1 MNKKLILCCCAGAAI
16 LTACTGKKQPA
27 SPATETDIL
36 YMLVGSYGPA
46 DQEGIK
52 VYKFNQ
58 ETGKGQYVSGLK
70 GISNPSYQTISK
82 DGKRV
87 YSVGE
92 DDGGTACA
100 NALTFDATTG
110 TLTLV
115 NSQPT
120 QGAAPCH
127 IALSP
132 EEDYIVTAN
141 YNGSNITLFP
151 LDAEGR
157 LKPGKN
163 IGFDGHGADKERQ
176 AQPHLHFVYFTPDNK
191 YLLANDLGTD
201 RIHRF
206 PLNDRQKG
214 SDTPLVDESRA
225 SNILLAPGSG
235 PRHTEFSADGR
246 FAYLITELSG
256 EVMAFTYNGDSLTLM
271 QTIQADTLDAR
282 GSADIHLSPDGRHLY
297 ASNRLKGDGLAIFQI
312 NGEDGTLTKVG
323 YQPTG
328 IHPRNFVLTPNG
340 KYVLVACRD
349 TNEIQVFARDA
360 STGLLIDTGQ
370 SIKTTKPV
378 CLKFIKM

>member
-1 MNKKLILCCCAGAAI
+1 MNKKLILCCAGIAI
-16 LTACTGKKQPA
+16 LTGCTGKKSQQA
-27 SPATETDIL
+27 ATTSVSDTL

-58 ETGKGQYVSGLK
+58 AIGEGQYVSGVK
-70 GISNPSYQTISK
+70 GISNPSYQTVSK

-92 DDGGTACA
+92 DDGGTASA
-100 NALTFDATTG
+100 HTLTFDAATG
-110 TLTLV
+110 TLTLI

-132 EEDYIVTAN
+132 EEDYVVTAN
-141 YNGSNITLFP
+141 YNGSNISLFP
-151 LDAEGR
+151 LDGKGR
-157 LKPGKN
+157 LKPGQT
-163 IGFDGHGADKERQ
+163 IGFEGSGPDKERQ
-176 AQPHLHFVYFTPDNK
+176 AIPHLHFVYFTPDNH

-206 PLNDRQKG
+206 PLNTRQKG
-214 SDTPLVDESRA
+214 SNTPLVDRQRA
-225 SNILLAPGSG
+225 SDIRLTPGSG
-235 PRHTEFSADGR
+235 PRHAVFSADGR

-256 EVMAFTYNGDSLTLM
+256 EVMAFTYDGDSLSLM

-282 GSADIHLSPDGRHLY
+282 GSADIHLSPDGRFLY
-297 ASNRLKGDGLAIFQI
+297 ASNRLKGDGLAIFRV
-312 NGEDGTLTKVG
+312 NPEDGTLSKAG

-340 KYVLVACRD
+340 QYLLVACRNTD
-349 TNEIQVFARDA
+349 EIQIFARDA
-360 STGLLIDTGQ
+360 STGLLTDTGRR
-370 SIKTTKPV
+370 IKTTKPV
-378 CLKFIKM
+378 CLKFID

>member
-1 MNKKLILCCCAGAAI
+1 MNKKLILCCAGIAI
-16 LTACTGKKQPA
+16 LTGCTGKKSQQAVTTSA
-27 SPATETDIL
+27 SDPL

-58 ETGKGQYVSGLK
+58 ATGEGQYVSGVK
-70 GISNPSYQTISK
+70 GISNPSYQTVSK

-100 NALTFDATTG
+100 NALTFDAATG
-110 TLTLV
+110 TLTLI

-132 EEDYIVTAN
+132 EEDYVVTAN
-141 YNGSNITLFP
+141 YNGSNISLFP
-151 LDAEGR
+151 LDEEGR
-157 LKPGKN
+157 LKPGQT
-163 IGFDGHGADKERQ
+163 IGFEGSGPDKERQ
-176 AQPHLHFVYFTPDNK
+176 AIPHLHFVYFTPDNH

-206 PLNDRQKG
+206 PLNTRQKG
-214 SDTPLVDESRA
+214 SNTPLVDRQRA
-225 SNILLAPGSG
+225 SDIRLTPGSG
-235 PRHTEFSADGR
+235 PRHAVFSADGR

-256 EVMAFTYNGDSLTLM
+256 EVMAFTYDGDSLSLM

-282 GSADIHLSPDGRHLY
+282 GSADIHLSPDGRFLY
-297 ASNRLKGDGLAIFQI
+297 ASNRLKGDGLAIFRV
-312 NGEDGTLTKVG
+312 NPEDGTLSKAD

-340 KYVLVACRD
+340 QYLLVACRD
-349 TNEIQVFARDA
+349 TDEIQIFARDA
-360 STGLLIDTGQ
+360 STGLLTDTGRH
-370 SIKTTKPV
+370 IKTTKPV
-378 CLKFIKM
+378 CLKFID

>member
-1 MNKKLILCCCAGAAI
+1 MNKKLILCCAGIAI
-16 LTACTGKKQPA
+16 LTGCTGKKSQQAVTTSA
-27 SPATETDIL
+27 SDPL

-58 ETGKGQYVSGLK
+58 ATGEGQYVSGVK
-70 GISNPSYQTISK
+70 GISNPSYQTVSK

-100 NALTFDATTG
+100 NALTFYAATG
-110 TLTLV
+110 TLTLI

-120 QGAAPCH
+120 QGATPCH

-132 EEDYIVTAN
+132 EEDYVVTAN
-141 YNGSNITLFP
+141 YNGSNISLFP
-151 LDAEGR
+151 LDEEGR
-157 LKPGKN
+157 LKPGQT
-163 IGFDGHGADKERQ
+163 IGFEGSGPDKERQ
-176 AQPHLHFVYFTPDNK
+176 AIPHLHFVYFTPDNH

-206 PLNDRQKG
+206 PLNTRQKG
-214 SDTPLVDESRA
+214 GNTPLVDRQRA
-225 SNILLAPGSG
+225 SDIRLTPGSG
-235 PRHTEFSADGR
+235 PRHAVFSADGR

-256 EVMAFTYNGDSLTLM
+256 EVMAFTYDGDSLSLM

-282 GSADIHLSPDGRHLY
+282 GSADIHLSPDGRFLY
-297 ASNRLKGDGLAIFQI
+297 ASNRLKGDGLAIFRV
-312 NGEDGTLTKVG
+312 NPEDGTLSKAG

-340 KYVLVACRD
+340 QYLLVACRD
-349 TNEIQVFARDA
+349 IDEIQIFARDA
-360 STGLLIDTGQ
+360 STGLLTDTGRR
-370 SIKTTKPV
+370 IKTTKPV
-378 CLKFIKM
+378 CLKFID

>member
-1 MNKKLILCCCAGAAI
+1 MNKKLILCCAGIAI
-16 LTACTGKKQPA
+16 LTGCTGKKSQQA
-27 SPATETDIL
+27 ATTSVSDTL

-58 ETGKGQYVSGLK
+58 AIGEGQYVSGVK
-70 GISNPSYQTISK
+70 GISNPSYQTVSK

-92 DDGGTACA
+92 DDGGTASA
-100 NALTFDATTG
+100 HTLTFDAATG
-110 TLTLV
+110 TLTLI

-132 EEDYIVTAN
+132 EEDYVVTAN
-141 YNGSNITLFP
+141 YNGSNISLFP
-151 LDAEGR
+151 LDGKGR
-157 LKPGKN
+157 LKPGQT
-163 IGFDGHGADKERQ
+163 IGFEGSGPDKERQ
-176 AQPHLHFVYFTPDNK
+176 AIPHLHFVYFTPDNH

-206 PLNDRQKG
+206 PLNTRQKG
-214 SDTPLVDESRA
+214 SNTPLVDRQRA
-225 SNILLAPGSG
+225 SDIRLTPGSG
-235 PRHTEFSADGR
+235 PRHAVFSADGR

-256 EVMAFTYNGDSLTLM
+256 EVMAFTYDGDSLSLM

-282 GSADIHLSPDGRHLY
+282 GSADIHLSPDGRFLY
-297 ASNRLKGDGLAIFQI
+297 ASNRLKGDGLAIFRI
-312 NGEDGTLTKVG
+312 NTKDGTLSKAG

-340 KYVLVACRD
+340 QYLLVACRD
-349 TNEIQVFARDA
+349 TDEIQIFARDA
-360 STGLLIDTGQ
+360 STGLLTDTGRR
-370 SIKTTKPV
+370 IKTTKPV
-378 CLKFIKM
+378 CLKFID

>member
-1 MNKKLILCCCAGAAI
+1 MNKKLILCCAGIAI
-16 LTACTGKKQPA
+16 LTGCTGKKSQQAVTTSA
-27 SPATETDIL
+27 SDTL

-46 DQEGIK
+46 NQEGIK

-58 ETGKGQYVSGLK
+58 AIGEGQYVSGVK
-70 GISNPSYQTISK
+70 GISNPSYQTVSK

-92 DDGGTACA
+92 DNGGTACA
-100 NALTFDATTG
+100 NALTFDSATG
-110 TLTLV
+110 TLTLI

-132 EEDYIVTAN
+132 EEDYVVTAN
-141 YNGSNITLFP
+141 YNGSNISLFP
-151 LDAEGR
+151 LDGEDR
-157 LKPGKN
+157 LKPGQT
-163 IGFDGHGADKERQ
+163 IGFEGSGPDKERQ
-176 AQPHLHFVYFTPDNK
+176 AIPHLHFVYFTPDNR

-206 PLNDRQKG
+206 PLNTRQKG
-214 SDTPLVDESRA
+214 SDTPLVDGQHA
-225 SNILLAPGSG
+225 SDIRLTPGSG
-235 PRHTEFSADGR
+235 PRHAVFSADGR

-256 EVMAFTYNGDSLTLM
+256 EVMAFTYDGDSLSLM

-282 GSADIHLSPDGRHLY
+282 GSADIHLSPDGRFLY
-297 ASNRLKGDGLAIFQI
+297 ASNRLKGDGLAIFRV
-312 NGEDGTLTKVG
+312 NPEDGTLSKAG

-340 KYVLVACRD
+340 QYLLVACRD
-349 TNEIQVFARDA
+349 TDEIQIFARDA
-360 STGLLIDTGQ
+360 STGLLTDTGRR
-370 SIKTTKPV
+370 IKTTKPV
-378 CLKFIKM
+378 CLKFID

>member
-1 MNKKLILCCCAGAAI
+1 MNKKLILCCAGIAI
-16 LTACTGKKQPA
+16 LTGCTGKKSQQA
-27 SPATETDIL
+27 ATTSVSDTL

-58 ETGKGQYVSGLK
+58 AIGEGQYVSGVK
-70 GISNPSYQTISK
+70 GISNPSYQTVSK

-92 DDGGTACA
+92 DDGGTASA
-100 NALTFDATTG
+100 HTLTFDAATG
-110 TLTLV
+110 TLTLI

-132 EEDYIVTAN
+132 EEDYVVTAN
-141 YNGSNITLFP
+141 YNGSNISLFP
-151 LDAEGR
+151 LDGKGR
-157 LKPGKN
+157 LKPGQT
-163 IGFDGHGADKERQ
+163 IGFEGSGPDKERQ
-176 AQPHLHFVYFTPDNK
+176 AIPHLHFVYFTPDNH

-206 PLNDRQKG
+206 PLNTRQKG
-214 SDTPLVDESRA
+214 SNTPLVDRQRA
-225 SNILLAPGSG
+225 SDIRLTPGSG
-235 PRHTEFSADGR
+235 PRHAVFSADGR

-256 EVMAFTYNGDSLTLM
+256 EVMAFTYDGDSLSLM

-282 GSADIHLSPDGRHLY
+282 GSADIHLSPDGRFLY
-297 ASNRLKGDGLAIFQI
+297 ASNRLKGDGLAIFRV
-312 NGEDGTLTKVG
+312 NPEDGTLSKAG

-340 KYVLVACRD
+340 QYLLVACRD
-349 TNEIQVFARDA
+349 TDEIQIFARNA
-360 STGLLIDTGQ
+360 STGLLTDTGRR
-370 SIKTTKPV
+370 IKTTKPV
-378 CLKFIKM
+378 CLKFID

>member
-1 MNKKLILCCCAGAAI
+1 MNKKLILCCAGIAI
-16 LTACTGKKQPA
+16 LTGCTGKKSQQAVTTSA
-27 SPATETDIL
+27 SDPL

-58 ETGKGQYVSGLK
+58 ATGEGQYVSGVK
-70 GISNPSYQTISK
+70 GISNPSYQTVSK

-100 NALTFDATTG
+100 NALTFDAATG
-110 TLTLV
+110 TLTLI

-132 EEDYIVTAN
+132 EEDYVVTAN
-141 YNGSNITLFP
+141 YNGSNISLFP
-151 LDAEGR
+151 LDGKGR
-157 LKPGKN
+157 LKPGQT
-163 IGFDGHGADKERQ
+163 IGFEGSGPDKERQ
-176 AQPHLHFVYFTPDNK
+176 AIPHLHFVYFTPDNH

-206 PLNDRQKG
+206 PLNTRQKG
-214 SDTPLVDESRA
+214 SNTPLVDRQRA
-225 SNILLAPGSG
+225 SDIRLTPGSG
-235 PRHTEFSADGR
+235 PRHAVFSADGR

-256 EVMAFTYNGDSLTLM
+256 EVMAFTYDGDSLRLM
-271 QTIQADTLDAR
+271 QTVQADTLDAR
-282 GSADIHLSPDGRHLY
+282 GSADIHLSPDGRFLY
-297 ASNRLKGDGLAIFQI
+297 ASNRLKGDGLAIFRV
-312 NGEDGTLTKVG
+312 NTEDGTLSKAG

-340 KYVLVACRD
+340 QYLLVACRD
-349 TNEIQVFARDA
+349 TDEIQIFARDA
-360 STGLLIDTGQ
+360 STGLLTDTGRR
-370 SIKTTKPV
+370 IKTTKPV
-378 CLKFIKM
+378 CLKFID

>member
-1 MNKKLILCCCAGAAI
+1 MNKKLILCCAGAAI

-27 SPATETDIL
+27 SPATETDTL

-58 ETGKGQYVSGLK
+58 ETGQGQYVSGVK

-87 YSVGE
+87 YGVGE

-110 TLTLV
+110 ILTLV

-132 EEDYIVTAN
+132 EEDYVVTAN

-201 RIHRF
+201 RIHCF
-206 PLNDRQKG
+206 PLNNRQKG
-214 SDTPLVDESRA
+214 SDTPLVDESSA
-225 SNILLAPGSG
+225 SDILLAPGSG

-256 EVMAFTYNGDSLTLM
+256 EVMAFTYNGDSLTWM

-312 NGEDGTLTKVG
+312 NGEGGTLTKIG

-328 IHPRNFVLTPNG
+328 IHPRNFIITPNG

-360 STGLLIDTGQ
+360 STGLLTDTGQ

>member
-1 MNKKLILCCCAGAAI
+1 MNKKLILCCAGIAI
-16 LTACTGKKQPA
+16 LTGCTGKKSQQAVTTSA
-27 SPATETDIL
+27 SDTL

-58 ETGKGQYVSGLK
+58 ATGEGQYVSGVK
-70 GISNPSYQTISK
+70 GISNPSYQTVSK

-100 NALTFDATTG
+100 NALTFDAATG
-110 TLTLV
+110 TLTLI

-132 EEDYIVTAN
+132 EEDYVVTAN
-141 YNGSNITLFP
+141 YNGSNISLFP
-151 LDAEGR
+151 LDEEGR
-157 LKPGKN
+157 LKPGQT
-163 IGFDGHGADKERQ
+163 IGFEGSGPDKERQ
-176 AQPHLHFVYFTPDNK
+176 AIPHLHFVYFTPDNH

-206 PLNDRQKG
+206 PLNTRQKG
-214 SDTPLVDESRA
+214 SNTPLVDRQRA
-225 SNILLAPGSG
+225 SDIRLTPGSG
-235 PRHTEFSADGR
+235 PRHAVFSADGR

-256 EVMAFTYNGDSLTLM
+256 EVMAFTYDGDSLSLM

-282 GSADIHLSPDGRHLY
+282 GSADIHLSPDGRFLY
-297 ASNRLKGDGLAIFQI
+297 ASNRLKGDGLAIFRV
-312 NGEDGTLTKVG
+312 NPEDGTLSKAG

-340 KYVLVACRD
+340 QYLLVACRD
-349 TNEIQVFARDA
+349 TDEIQIFARDA
-360 STGLLIDTGQ
+360 STGLLTDTGRR
-370 SIKTTKPV
+370 IKTTKPV
-378 CLKFIKM
+378 CLKFID

>member
-1 MNKKLILCCCAGAAI
+1 MNKKLILCCAGIAI
-16 LTACTGKKQPA
+16 LTGCTGKKSQQA
-27 SPATETDIL
+27 ATTSVSDTL

-58 ETGKGQYVSGLK
+58 AIGEGQYVSGVK
-70 GISNPSYQTISK
+70 GISNPSYQTVSK

-92 DDGGTACA
+92 DDGGTASA
-100 NALTFDATTG
+100 HTLTFDAATG
-110 TLTLV
+110 TLTLI

-132 EEDYIVTAN
+132 EEDYVVTAN
-141 YNGSNITLFP
+141 YNGSNISLFP
-151 LDAEGR
+151 LDEEGR
-157 LKPGKN
+157 LKPGQT
-163 IGFDGHGADKERQ
+163 IGFEGSGPDKERQ
-176 AQPHLHFVYFTPDNK
+176 AIPHLHFVYFTPDNH

-206 PLNDRQKG
+206 PLNTRQKG
-214 SDTPLVDESRA
+214 SNTPLVDRQRA
-225 SNILLAPGSG
+225 SDIRLTPGSG
-235 PRHTEFSADGR
+235 PRHAVFSADGR

-256 EVMAFTYNGDSLTLM
+256 EVMAFTYDGDSLSLM
-271 QTIQADTLDAR
+271 QTVQADTLDAR
-282 GSADIHLSPDGRHLY
+282 GSADIHLSPDGRFLY
-297 ASNRLKGDGLAIFQI
+297 ASNRLKGDGLAIFRV
-312 NGEDGTLTKVG
+312 NPEDGTLSKAG

-340 KYVLVACRD
+340 QYLLVACRD
-349 TNEIQVFARDA
+349 TDEIQIFARDA
-360 STGLLIDTGQ
+360 STGLLTDTGRR
-370 SIKTTKPV
+370 IKTTKPV
-378 CLKFIKM
+378 CLKFID

>member
-1 MNKKLILCCCAGAAI
+1 MNKKLILCCAGIAI
-16 LTACTGKKQPA
+16 LTGCTGKKSQQAVTTSA
-27 SPATETDIL
+27 SDPL

-58 ETGKGQYVSGLK
+58 ATGEGQYVSGVK
-70 GISNPSYQTISK
+70 GISNPSYQTVSK

-100 NALTFDATTG
+100 NALTFDAATG
-110 TLTLV
+110 TLTLI

-120 QGAAPCH
+120 QGATPCH

-132 EEDYIVTAN
+132 EEDYVVMAN
-141 YNGSNITLFP
+141 YNGSNISLFP
-151 LDAEGR
+151 LDEEGR
-157 LKPGKN
+157 LKPGQT
-163 IGFDGHGADKERQ
+163 IGFEGSGPDKERQ
-176 AQPHLHFVYFTPDNK
+176 AIPHLHFVYFTPDNH

-206 PLNDRQKG
+206 PLNTRQKG
-214 SDTPLVDESRA
+214 SNTPLVDRQRA
-225 SNILLAPGSG
+225 SDIRLTPGSG
-235 PRHTEFSADGR
+235 PRHAVFSADGR

-256 EVMAFTYNGDSLTLM
+256 EVMAFTYDGDSLSLM

-282 GSADIHLSPDGRHLY
+282 GSADIHLSPDGRFLY
-297 ASNRLKGDGLAIFQI
+297 ASNRLKGDGLAIFRV
-312 NGEDGTLTKVG
+312 NPEDGTLSKAG

-340 KYVLVACRD
+340 QYLLVACRD
-349 TNEIQVFARDA
+349 TDEIQIFARDA
-360 STGLLIDTGQ
+360 STGLLTDTGRR
-370 SIKTTKPV
+370 IKTTKPV
-378 CLKFIKM
+378 CLKFID

>member
-1 MNKKLILCCCAGAAI
+1 MNKKLILCCAGIAI
-16 LTACTGKKQPA
+16 LTGCTGKKSQQA
-27 SPATETDIL
+27 ATTSVSDTL

-58 ETGKGQYVSGLK
+58 ATGEGEYVSGVK
-70 GISNPSYQTISK
+70 GISNPSYQTVSK

-110 TLTLV
+110 TLTLI

-132 EEDYIVTAN
+132 EEDYVVTAN
-141 YNGSNITLFP
+141 YNGSNISLFP
-151 LDAEGR
+151 LDGKGR
-157 LKPGKN
+157 LKPGQT
-163 IGFDGHGADKERQ
+163 IGFEGSGPDKERQ
-176 AQPHLHFVYFTPDNK
+176 AIPHLHFVYFTPDNH

-206 PLNDRQKG
+206 PLNTRQKG
-214 SDTPLVDESRA
+214 SNTPLVDRQRA
-225 SNILLAPGSG
+225 SDIRLTPGSG
-235 PRHTEFSADGR
+235 PRHAVFSADGR

-256 EVMAFTYNGDSLTLM
+256 EVMAFTYDGDSLRLM

-282 GSADIHLSPDGRHLY
+282 GSADIHLSQDGRFLY
-297 ASNRLKGDGLAIFQI
+297 ASNRLKGDGLAIFRI
-312 NGEDGTLTKVG
+312 NTKDGTLSKAG

-340 KYVLVACRD
+340 QYLLVACRD
-349 TNEIQVFARDA
+349 TDEIQIFARDA
-360 STGLLIDTGQ
+360 STGLLTDTGRR
-370 SIKTTKPV
+370 IKTTKPV
-378 CLKFIKM
+378 CLKFID

>member
-1 MNKKLILCCCAGAAI
+1 MNKKLILCCAGIAI
-16 LTACTGKKQPA
+16 LTGCTGKKSQQAVTTSA
-27 SPATETDIL
+27 SDPL

-58 ETGKGQYVSGLK
+58 ATGEGQYVSGVK
-70 GISNPSYQTISK
+70 GISNPSYQTVSK

-100 NALTFDATTG
+100 NALTFYAATG
-110 TLTLV
+110 TLTLI

-120 QGAAPCH
+120 QGATPCH

-132 EEDYIVTAN
+132 EEDYVVTAN
-141 YNGSNITLFP
+141 YNGSNISLFP
-151 LDAEGR
+151 LDEEGR
-157 LKPGKN
+157 LKPGQT
-163 IGFDGHGADKERQ
+163 IGFEGSGPDKERQ
-176 AQPHLHFVYFTPDNK
+176 AIPHLHFVYFTPDNH

-206 PLNDRQKG
+206 PLNTRQKG
-214 SDTPLVDESRA
+214 SNTPLVDRQRA
-225 SNILLAPGSG
+225 SDIRLTPGSG
-235 PRHTEFSADGR
+235 PRHAVFSADGR

-256 EVMAFTYNGDSLTLM
+256 EVMAFTYDGDSLSLM

-282 GSADIHLSPDGRHLY
+282 GSADIHLSPDGRFLY
-297 ASNRLKGDGLAIFQI
+297 ASNRLKGDGLAIFRV
-312 NGEDGTLTKVG
+312 NPEDGTLSKAG

-340 KYVLVACRD
+340 QYLLVACRD
-349 TNEIQVFARDA
+349 TDEIQIFARDA
-360 STGLLIDTGQ
+360 STGLLTDTGRR
-370 SIKTTKPV
+370 IKTTKPV
-378 CLKFIKM
+378 CLKFID

>member
-1 MNKKLILCCCAGAAI
+1 MNKKLILCCAGIAI
-16 LTACTGKKQPA
+16 LTGCTGKKSQQA
-27 SPATETDIL
+27 ATTSVSDTL

-58 ETGKGQYVSGLK
+58 AIGEGQYVSGVK
-70 GISNPSYQTISK
+70 GISNPSYQTVSK

-92 DDGGTACA
+92 DDGGTASA
-100 NALTFDATTG
+100 HTLTFDAATG
-110 TLTLV
+110 TLTLI

-132 EEDYIVTAN
+132 EEDYVVTAN
-141 YNGSNITLFP
+141 YNGSNISLFP
-151 LDAEGR
+151 LDGKGR
-157 LKPGKN
+157 LKPGQT
-163 IGFDGHGADKERQ
+163 IGFEGSGPDKERQ
-176 AQPHLHFVYFTPDNK
+176 AIPHLHFVYFTPDNH

-206 PLNDRQKG
+206 PLNTRQKG
-214 SDTPLVDESRA
+214 SNTPLVDRQRA
-225 SNILLAPGSG
+225 SDIRLTPGSG
-235 PRHTEFSADGR
+235 PRHTVFSADGR

-256 EVMAFTYNGDSLTLM
+256 EVMAFTYDGDSLSLM

-282 GSADIHLSPDGRHLY
+282 GSADIHLSPDGRFLY
-297 ASNRLKGDGLAIFQI
+297 ASNRLKGDGLAIFRV
-312 NGEDGTLTKVG
+312 NPEDGTLSKAG

-340 KYVLVACRD
+340 QYLLVACRD
-349 TNEIQVFARDA
+349 TDEIQIFARDA
-360 STGLLIDTGQ
+360 STGLLTDTGRR
-370 SIKTTKPV
+370 IKTTKPV
-378 CLKFIKM
+378 CLKFID

>member
-1 MNKKLILCCCAGAAI
+1 MNKKLILCCAGIAI
-16 LTACTGKKQPA
+16 LTGCTGKKSQQAVTTSA
-27 SPATETDIL
+27 SDPL

-58 ETGKGQYVSGLK
+58 ATGEGQYVSGVK
-70 GISNPSYQTISK
+70 GISNPSYQTVSK

-100 NALTFDATTG
+100 NALTFDAATG
-110 TLTLV
+110 TLTLI

-120 QGAAPCH
+120 QGATPCH

-132 EEDYIVTAN
+132 EEDYVVTAN
-141 YNGSNITLFP
+141 YNGSNISLFP
-151 LDAEGR
+151 LDEEGR
-157 LKPGKN
+157 LKPGQT
-163 IGFDGHGADKERQ
+163 IGFEGSGPDKERQ
-176 AQPHLHFVYFTPDNK
+176 AIPHLHFVYFTPDNH

-206 PLNDRQKG
+206 PLNTRQKG
-214 SDTPLVDESRA
+214 SNTPLVDRQRA
-225 SNILLAPGSG
+225 SDIRLTPGSG
-235 PRHTEFSADGR
+235 PRHAVFSADGR

-256 EVMAFTYNGDSLTLM
+256 EVMAFTYDGDSLRLM

-282 GSADIHLSPDGRHLY
+282 GSADIHLSQDGRFLY
-297 ASNRLKGDGLAIFQI
+297 ASNRLKGDGLAIFRI
-312 NGEDGTLTKVG
+312 NTKDGTLSKAG

-328 IHPRNFVLTPNG
+328 IHPRNSVLTPNG
-340 KYVLVACRD
+340 QYLLVACRD
-349 TNEIQVFARDA
+349 TDEIQIFARDA
-360 STGLLIDTGQ
+360 STGLLTDTGRR
-370 SIKTTKPV
+370 IKTTKPV
-378 CLKFIKM
+378 CLKFID

>member
-1 MNKKLILCCCAGAAI
+1 MNKKLILCCAGIAI
-16 LTACTGKKQPA
+16 LTGCTGKKSQQAVTTSA
-27 SPATETDIL
+27 SDPL

-58 ETGKGQYVSGLK
+58 ATGEGQYVSGVK
-70 GISNPSYQTISK
+70 GISNPSYQTVSK

-92 DDGGTACA
+92 DNGGTACA
-100 NALTFDATTG
+100 NALTFDAATG
-110 TLTLV
+110 TLTLI

-120 QGAAPCH
+120 QGATPCH

-132 EEDYIVTAN
+132 EEDYVVTAN
-141 YNGSNITLFP
+141 YNGSNISLFP
-151 LDAEGR
+151 LDEEGR
-157 LKPGKN
+157 LKPGQT
-163 IGFDGHGADKERQ
+163 IGFEGSGPDKERQ
-176 AQPHLHFVYFTPDNK
+176 AIPHLHFVYFTPDNH

-206 PLNDRQKG
+206 PLNTRQKG
-214 SDTPLVDESRA
+214 SNTPLVDRQRA
-225 SNILLAPGSG
+225 SDIRLTPGSG
-235 PRHTEFSADGR
+235 PRHAVFSADGR

-256 EVMAFTYNGDSLTLM
+256 EVMAFTYDGDSLSLM

-282 GSADIHLSPDGRHLY
+282 GSADIHLSPDGRFLY
-297 ASNRLKGDGLAIFQI
+297 ASNRLKGDGLAIFLV
-312 NGEDGTLTKVG
+312 NPEDGTLSKAG

-340 KYVLVACRD
+340 QYLLVACRD
-349 TNEIQVFARDA
+349 IDEIQIFARDA
-360 STGLLIDTGQ
+360 STGLLTDTGRR
-370 SIKTTKPV
+370 IKTTKPV
-378 CLKFIKM
+378 CLKFID

>member
-1 MNKKLILCCCAGAAI
+1 MNKKLILCCAGIAI
-16 LTACTGKKQPA
+16 LTGCTGKKSQQA
-27 SPATETDIL
+27 ATTSVSDTL

-58 ETGKGQYVSGLK
+58 AIGEGQYVSGVK
-70 GISNPSYQTISK
+70 GISNPSYQTVSK

-92 DDGGTACA
+92 DDGGTASA
-100 NALTFDATTG
+100 HTLTFDAATG
-110 TLTLV
+110 TLTLI

-132 EEDYIVTAN
+132 EEDYVVTAN
-141 YNGSNITLFP
+141 YNGSNISLFP
-151 LDAEGR
+151 LDGKGR
-157 LKPGKN
+157 LKPGQT
-163 IGFDGHGADKERQ
+163 IGFEGSGPDKERQ
-176 AQPHLHFVYFTPDNK
+176 AIPHLHFVYFTPDNH

-206 PLNDRQKG
+206 PLNTRQKG
-214 SDTPLVDESRA
+214 SNTPLVDRQRA
-225 SNILLAPGSG
+225 SDIRLTPGSG
-235 PRHTEFSADGR
+235 PRHAVFSADGR

-256 EVMAFTYNGDSLTLM
+256 EVMAFTYDGDSLSLM

-282 GSADIHLSPDGRHLY
+282 GSADIHLSPDGRFLY
-297 ASNRLKGDGLAIFQI
+297 ASNRLKGDGLAIFRV
-312 NGEDGTLTKVG
+312 NPEDGTLSKAG

-340 KYVLVACRD
+340 QYLLVTCRD
-349 TNEIQVFARDA
+349 TDEIQIFARDA
-360 STGLLIDTGQ
+360 STGLLTDTGRR
-370 SIKTTKPV
+370 IKTTKPV
-378 CLKFIKM
+378 CLKFID

>member
-1 MNKKLILCCCAGAAI
+1 MNKKLILCCAGIAI
-16 LTACTGKKQPA
+16 LTGCTGKKSQQAVTTSTSDP
-27 SPATETDIL
+27 L

-58 ETGKGQYVSGLK
+58 ATGEGQYVSGVK
-70 GISNPSYQTISK
+70 GISNPSYQTVSK

-100 NALTFDATTG
+100 NALTFDAATG
-110 TLTLV
+110 TLTLI

-132 EEDYIVTAN
+132 EEDYVVTAN
-141 YNGSNITLFP
+141 YNGSNISLFP
-151 LDAEGR
+151 LDGKGR
-157 LKPGKN
+157 LKPGQT
-163 IGFDGHGADKERQ
+163 IGFEGSGPDKERQ
-176 AQPHLHFVYFTPDNK
+176 AIPHLHFVYFTPDNH

-206 PLNDRQKG
+206 PLNTRQKG
-214 SDTPLVDESRA
+214 SNTPLVDRQRA
-225 SNILLAPGSG
+225 SDIRLTPGSG
-235 PRHTEFSADGR
+235 PRHAVFSADGR

-256 EVMAFTYNGDSLTLM
+256 EVMAFTYDGDSLRLM
-271 QTIQADTLDAR
+271 QTVQADTLDAR
-282 GSADIHLSPDGRHLY
+282 GSADIHLSPDGRFLY
-297 ASNRLKGDGLAIFQI
+297 ASNRLKGDGLAIFRV
-312 NGEDGTLTKVG
+312 NTEDGTLSKAG

-340 KYVLVACRD
+340 QYLLVACRD
-349 TNEIQVFARDA
+349 TDEIQIFARDA
-360 STGLLIDTGQ
+360 STGLLTDTGRR
-370 SIKTTKPV
+370 IKTTKPV
-378 CLKFIKM
+378 CLKFID

>member
-1 MNKKLILCCCAGAAI
+1 MNKKLILCCAGIAI
-16 LTACTGKKQPA
+16 LTGCTGKKSQQAVTTSA
-27 SPATETDIL
+27 SDPL

-58 ETGKGQYVSGLK
+58 ATGEGQYVSGVK
-70 GISNPSYQTISK
+70 GISNPSYQTVSK

-92 DDGGTACA
+92 DDGGTASA
-100 NALTFDATTG
+100 HTLTFDAATG
-110 TLTLV
+110 TLTLI

-132 EEDYIVTAN
+132 EEDYVVTAN
-141 YNGSNITLFP
+141 YNGSNISLFP
-151 LDAEGR
+151 LDGKGR
-157 LKPGKN
+157 LKPGQT
-163 IGFDGHGADKERQ
+163 IGFEGSGPDKERQ
-176 AQPHLHFVYFTPDNK
+176 AIPHLHFVYFTPDNH

-206 PLNDRQKG
+206 PLNTRQKG
-214 SDTPLVDESRA
+214 SNTPLVDRQRA
-225 SNILLAPGSG
+225 SDIRLTPGSG
-235 PRHTEFSADGR
+235 PRHAVFSADGR

-256 EVMAFTYNGDSLTLM
+256 EVMAFTYDGDSLRLM

-282 GSADIHLSPDGRHLY
+282 GSADIHLSQDGRFLY
-297 ASNRLKGDGLAIFQI
+297 ASNRLKGDGLAIFRV
-312 NGEDGTLTKVG
+312 NPEDGTLSKAG

-340 KYVLVACRD
+340 QYLLVACRD
-349 TNEIQVFARDA
+349 TDEIQIFARDA
-360 STGLLIDTGQ
+360 STGLLTDTGRR
-370 SIKTTKPV
+370 IKTTKPV
-378 CLKFIKM
+378 CLKFID

>member
-1 MNKKLILCCCAGAAI
+1 MNKKLILCCAGIAI
-16 LTACTGKKQPA
+16 LTGCTGKKSQQAVTTSA
-27 SPATETDIL
+27 SDPL

-58 ETGKGQYVSGLK
+58 ATGEGQYVSGVK
-70 GISNPSYQTISK
+70 GISNPSYQTVSK

-100 NALTFDATTG
+100 NALTFDAATG
-110 TLTLV
+110 TLTLI

-120 QGAAPCH
+120 QGATPCH

-132 EEDYIVTAN
+132 EEDYVVTAN
-141 YNGSNITLFP
+141 YNGSNISLFP
-151 LDAEGR
+151 LDEEGR
-157 LKPGKN
+157 LKPGQT
-163 IGFDGHGADKERQ
+163 IGFEGSGPDKERQ
-176 AQPHLHFVYFTPDNK
+176 AIPHLHFVYFTPDNH

-206 PLNDRQKG
+206 PLNTRQKG
-214 SDTPLVDESRA
+214 SNTPLVDRQRA
-225 SNILLAPGSG
+225 SDIRLTPGSG
-235 PRHTEFSADGR
+235 PRHAVFSADGR

-256 EVMAFTYNGDSLTLM
+256 EVMAFTYDGDSLSLM

-282 GSADIHLSPDGRHLY
+282 GSADIHLSPDGRFLY
-297 ASNRLKGDGLAIFQI
+297 ASNRLKGDGLAIFRV
-312 NGEDGTLTKVG
+312 NPEDGTLSKAG

-340 KYVLVACRD
+340 QYLLVACRD
-349 TNEIQVFARDA
+349 IDEIQIFARDA
-360 STGLLIDTGQ
+360 STGLLTDTGRR
-370 SIKTTKPV
+370 IKTTKPV
-378 CLKFIKM
+378 CLKFID

>member
-1 MNKKLILCCCAGAAI
+1 MNKKLILCCAGIAI
-16 LTACTGKKQPA
+16 LTGCTGKKSQQA
-27 SPATETDIL
+27 ATTSVSDTL

-58 ETGKGQYVSGLK
+58 ATGEGQYVSGVK
-70 GISNPSYQTISK
+70 GISNPSYQTVSK

-92 DDGGTACA
+92 DDGGTASA
-100 NALTFDATTG
+100 HTLTFDAATG
-110 TLTLV
+110 TLTLI

-132 EEDYIVTAN
+132 EEDYVVTAN
-141 YNGSNITLFP
+141 YNGSNISLFP
-151 LDAEGR
+151 LDGKGR
-157 LKPGKN
+157 LKPGQT
-163 IGFDGHGADKERQ
+163 IGFEGSGPDKERQ
-176 AQPHLHFVYFTPDNK
+176 AIPHLHFVYFTPDNH

-206 PLNDRQKG
+206 PLNTRQKG
-214 SDTPLVDESRA
+214 SNTPLVDRQRA
-225 SNILLAPGSG
+225 SDIRLTPGSG
-235 PRHTEFSADGR
+235 PRHAVFSADGR

-256 EVMAFTYNGDSLTLM
+256 EVMAFTYDGDSLSLM

-282 GSADIHLSPDGRHLY
+282 GSADIHLSPDGRFLY
-297 ASNRLKGDGLAIFQI
+297 ASNRLKGDGLAIFRV
-312 NGEDGTLTKVG
+312 NPEDGTLSKAG

-340 KYVLVACRD
+340 QYLLVACRD
-349 TNEIQVFARDA
+349 TDEIQIFARDA
-360 STGLLIDTGQ
+360 STGLLTDTGRR
-370 SIKTTKPV
+370 IKTTKPV
-378 CLKFIKM
+378 CLKFID

>member
-1 MNKKLILCCCAGAAI
+1 MNKKLILCCAGIAI
-16 LTACTGKKQPA
+16 LTGCTGKKSQQA
-27 SPATETDIL
+27 ATTSVSDTL

-58 ETGKGQYVSGLK
+58 ATGEGEYVSGVK
-70 GISNPSYQTISK
+70 GISNPSYQTVSK

-110 TLTLV
+110 TLTLI

-132 EEDYIVTAN
+132 EEDYVVTAN
-141 YNGSNITLFP
+141 YNGSNISLFP
-151 LDAEGR
+151 LDGEGR
-157 LKPGKN
+157 LKPGQI
-163 IGFDGHGADKERQ
+163 IGFEGSGPDKERQ
-176 AQPHLHFVYFTPDNK
+176 AIPHLHFVYFTPDNR

-201 RIHRF
+201 RIHSF
-206 PLNDRQKG
+206 PLNTRQKG
-214 SDTPLVDESRA
+214 SNTPLVDRQRA
-225 SNILLAPGSG
+225 SDILLAPGSG
-235 PRHTEFSADGR
+235 PRHAVFSADGR

-256 EVMAFTYNGDSLTLM
+256 EVMAFTYDGDSLSLM

-282 GSADIHLSPDGRHLY
+282 GSADIHLSPDGRFLY
-297 ASNRLKGDGLAIFQI
+297 ASNRLKGDGLAIFRV
-312 NGEDGTLTKVG
+312 NPEDGTLSKAG

-340 KYVLVACRD
+340 QYLLVACRD
-349 TNEIQVFARDA
+349 TDEIQIFARDA
-360 STGLLIDTGQ
+360 STGLLTDTGRR
-370 SIKTTKPV
+370 IKTTKPV
-378 CLKFIKM
+378 CLKFID

>member
-1 MNKKLILCCCAGAAI
+1 MNKKLILCCAGIAI
-16 LTACTGKKQPA
+16 LTGCTGKKSQQA
-27 SPATETDIL
+27 ATTSVSDTL

-58 ETGKGQYVSGLK
+58 ATGEGEYVSGVK
-70 GISNPSYQTISK
+70 GISNPSYQTVSK

-100 NALTFDATTG
+100 NALTFDAATG
-110 TLTLV
+110 TLTLI

-120 QGAAPCH
+120 QGATPCH

-132 EEDYIVTAN
+132 EEDYVVTAN
-141 YNGSNITLFP
+141 YNGSNISLFP
-151 LDAEGR
+151 LDGKGR
-157 LKPGKN
+157 LKPGQT
-163 IGFDGHGADKERQ
+163 IGFEGSGPDKERQ
-176 AQPHLHFVYFTPDNK
+176 AIPHLHFVYFTPDNH

-206 PLNDRQKG
+206 PLNTRQKG
-214 SDTPLVDESRA
+214 SNTPLVDRQRA
-225 SNILLAPGSG
+225 SDIRLTPGSG
-235 PRHTEFSADGR
+235 PRHAVFSADGR

-256 EVMAFTYNGDSLTLM
+256 EVMAFTYDGDSLSLM

-282 GSADIHLSPDGRHLY
+282 GSADIHLSPDGRFLY
-297 ASNRLKGDGLAIFQI
+297 ASNRLKGDGLAIFRV
-312 NGEDGTLTKVG
+312 NPEDGTLSKAG

-340 KYVLVACRD
+340 QYLLVACRD
-349 TNEIQVFARDA
+349 TDEIQIFARDA
-360 STGLLIDTGQ
+360 STGLLTDTGRR
-370 SIKTTKPV
+370 IKTTKPV
-378 CLKFIKM
+378 CLKFID

>member
-1 MNKKLILCCCAGAAI
+1 MNKKLILCCASIAI
-16 LTACTGKKQPA
+16 LTGCTGKKSQQAVTTSA
-27 SPATETDIL
+27 SDPL

-58 ETGKGQYVSGLK
+58 ATGEGQYVSGVK
-70 GISNPSYQTISK
+70 GISNPSYQTVSK

-100 NALTFDATTG
+100 NALTFDAATG
-110 TLTLV
+110 TLTLI

-132 EEDYIVTAN
+132 EEDYVVTAN
-141 YNGSNITLFP
+141 YNGSNISLFP
-151 LDAEGR
+151 LDEEGR
-157 LKPGKN
+157 LKPGQT
-163 IGFDGHGADKERQ
+163 IGFEGSGPDKERQ
-176 AQPHLHFVYFTPDNK
+176 AIPHLHFVYFTPDNH

-206 PLNDRQKG
+206 PLNTRQKG
-214 SDTPLVDESRA
+214 SNTPLVDRQRA
-225 SNILLAPGSG
+225 SDIRLTPGSG
-235 PRHTEFSADGR
+235 PRHAVFSADGR

-256 EVMAFTYNGDSLTLM
+256 EVMAFTYDGDSLSLM

-282 GSADIHLSPDGRHLY
+282 GSADIHLSPDGRFLY
-297 ASNRLKGDGLAIFQI
+297 ASNRLKGDGLAIFRV
-312 NGEDGTLTKVG
+312 NPEDGTLSKAG

-340 KYVLVACRD
+340 QYLLVACRD
-349 TNEIQVFARDA
+349 IDEIQIFARDA
-360 STGLLIDTGQ
+360 STGLLTDTGRR
-370 SIKTTKPV
+370 IKTTKPV
-378 CLKFIKM
+378 CLKFID

>member
-1 MNKKLILCCCAGAAI
+1 MNKKLILCCASAAI
-16 LTACTGKKQPA
+16 LTTCTGKKQPA
-27 SPATETDIL
+27 SPATETDTL

-82 DGKRV
+82 DSKRV

-132 EEDYIVTAN
+132 EEDYVVTAN

-157 LKPGKN
+157 LKPGQA

-214 SDTPLVDESRA
+214 SDTPLVDESSA
-225 SNILLAPGSG
+225 SDILLAPGSG

-256 EVMAFTYNGDSLTLM
+256 EVMAFTYNGDSLTLI

-328 IHPRNFVLTPNG
+328 IHPRNFILTPNG

-360 STGLLIDTGQ
+360 STGLLTDTEQ

>member
-1 MNKKLILCCCAGAAI
+1 MNKKLILCCAGIAI
-16 LTACTGKKQPA
+16 LTGCTGKKSQQAVITSA
-27 SPATETDIL
+27 SDTL

-58 ETGKGQYVSGLK
+58 ATGEGQYVSGVK
-70 GISNPSYQTISK
+70 GISNPSYQTVSK

-92 DDGGTACA
+92 DDGDTACA

-110 TLTLV
+110 TLTLIS
-115 NSQPT
+115 SQPT

-132 EEDYIVTAN
+132 EEDYVVTAN
-141 YNGSNITLFP
+141 YNGSNISLFP
-151 LDAEGR
+151 LDGEGR
-157 LKPGKN
+157 LKPGQP
-163 IGFDGHGADKERQ
+163 IGFEGSGPDKERQ
-176 AQPHLHFVYFTPDNK
+176 AIPHLHFVYFTPDNR

-206 PLNDRQKG
+206 PLNTRQKG
-214 SDTPLVDESRA
+214 SDTPLVDRQCA
-225 SNILLAPGSG
+225 SDILLAPGSG
-235 PRHTEFSADGR
+235 PRHAVFSADGR

-256 EVMAFTYNGDSLTLM
+256 EVMAFTYDGDSLRLM

-282 GSADIHLSPDGRHLY
+282 GSADIHLSQDGRFLY
-297 ASNRLKGDGLAIFQI
+297 ASNRLKGDGLAIFRV
-312 NGEDGTLTKVG
+312 NTKDGTLSKAG

-340 KYVLVACRD
+340 QYLLVACRD
-349 TNEIQVFARDA
+349 TDEIQIFARDA
-360 STGLLIDTGQ
+360 STGLLTDTGRR
-370 SIKTTKPV
+370 IKTTKPV
-378 CLKFIKM
+378 CLKFID

>member
-1 MNKKLILCCCAGAAI
+1 MNKKLILCCAGIAI
-16 LTACTGKKQPA
+16 LTGCTGKKSQQAVTTSA
-27 SPATETDIL
+27 SDPL

-58 ETGKGQYVSGLK
+58 ATGEGQYVSGVK
-70 GISNPSYQTISK
+70 GISNPSYQTVSK

-100 NALTFDATTG
+100 NALTFDAATG
-110 TLTLV
+110 TLTLI

-120 QGAAPCH
+120 QGATPCH

-132 EEDYIVTAN
+132 EEDYVVTAN
-141 YNGSNITLFP
+141 YNGSNISLFP
-151 LDAEGR
+151 LDGKGR
-157 LKPGKN
+157 LKPGQT
-163 IGFDGHGADKERQ
+163 IGFEGSGPDKERQ
-176 AQPHLHFVYFTPDNK
+176 AIPHLHFVYFTPDNH

-206 PLNDRQKG
+206 PLNTRQKG
-214 SDTPLVDESRA
+214 SNTPLVDRQRA
-225 SNILLAPGSG
+225 SDIRLTPGSG
-235 PRHTEFSADGR
+235 PRHAVFSADGR

-256 EVMAFTYNGDSLTLM
+256 EVMAFTYDGDSLRLM

-282 GSADIHLSPDGRHLY
+282 GSADIHLSQDGRFLY
-297 ASNRLKGDGLAIFQI
+297 ASNRLKGDGLAIFRV
-312 NGEDGTLTKVG
+312 NPEDGTLSKAG

-340 KYVLVACRD
+340 QYLLVACRD
-349 TNEIQVFARDA
+349 TDEIQIFARDA
-360 STGLLIDTGQ
+360 STGLLTDTGRR
-370 SIKTTKPV
+370 IKTTKPV
-378 CLKFIKM
+378 CLKFID

>member
-1 MNKKLILCCCAGAAI
+1 MNKKLILCCAGIAI
-16 LTACTGKKQPA
+16 LTGCTGKKSQQAVTTSA
-27 SPATETDIL
+27 SDPL

-58 ETGKGQYVSGLK
+58 ATGEGQYVSGVK
-70 GISNPSYQTISK
+70 GISNPSYQTVSK

-92 DDGGTACA
+92 DDEGTACA
-100 NALTFDATTG
+100 NALTFDAATG
-110 TLTLV
+110 TLTLI

-120 QGAAPCH
+120 QGATPCH

-132 EEDYIVTAN
+132 EEDYVVTAN
-141 YNGSNITLFP
+141 YNGSNISLFP
-151 LDAEGR
+151 LDEEGR
-157 LKPGKN
+157 LKPRQT
-163 IGFDGHGADKERQ
+163 IGFEGSGPDKERQ
-176 AQPHLHFVYFTPDNK
+176 AIPHLHFVYFTPDNH

-206 PLNDRQKG
+206 PLNTRQKG
-214 SDTPLVDESRA
+214 SNTPLVDRQRA
-225 SNILLAPGSG
+225 SDIRLTPGSG
-235 PRHTEFSADGR
+235 PRHAVFSADGR

-256 EVMAFTYNGDSLTLM
+256 EVMAFTYDGDSLSLM

-282 GSADIHLSPDGRHLY
+282 GSADIHLSPDGRFLY
-297 ASNRLKGDGLAIFQI
+297 ASNRLKGDGLAIFRV
-312 NGEDGTLTKVG
+312 NPEDGTLSKAG

-340 KYVLVACRD
+340 QYLLVACRD
-349 TNEIQVFARDA
+349 TDEIQIFARDA
-360 STGLLIDTGQ
+360 STGLLTDTGRR
-370 SIKTTKPV
+370 IKTTKPV
-378 CLKFIKM
+378 CLKFID

>member
-1 MNKKLILCCCAGAAI
+1 MNKKLILCCAGIAI
-16 LTACTGKKQPA
+16 LTGCTGKKSQQAATTSA
-27 SPATETDIL
+27 SDTL
-36 YMLVGSYGPA
+36 HMLVESYGPA

-58 ETGKGQYVSGLK
+58 ATGEGQYVSGVK
-70 GISNPSYQTISK
+70 GISNPSYQTVSR

-100 NALTFDATTG
+100 NALTFDAATG
-110 TLTLV
+110 TLTLI

-132 EEDYIVTAN
+132 EEDYVVTAN
-141 YNGSNITLFP
+141 YNGSNISLFP
-151 LDAEGR
+151 LDGKGR
-157 LKPGKN
+157 LKPGQT
-163 IGFDGHGADKERQ
+163 IGFEGSGPDKERQ
-176 AQPHLHFVYFTPDNK
+176 AIPHLHFVYFTPDNH

-206 PLNDRQKG
+206 PLNTRQKG
-214 SDTPLVDESRA
+214 SNTPLVDRQRA
-225 SNILLAPGSG
+225 SDIRLTPGSG
-235 PRHTEFSADGR
+235 PRHAVFSADGR

-256 EVMAFTYNGDSLTLM
+256 EVMAFTYDGDSLSLM
-271 QTIQADTLDAR
+271 QTVQADTLDAR
-282 GSADIHLSPDGRHLY
+282 GSADIHLSPDGRFLY
-297 ASNRLKGDGLAIFQI
+297 ASNRLKGDGLAIFRV
-312 NGEDGTLTKVG
+312 NTEDGTLSKAG

-340 KYVLVACRD
+340 QYLLVACRD
-349 TNEIQVFARDA
+349 TDEIQIFARDA
-360 STGLLIDTGQ
+360 STGLLTDTGRR
-370 SIKTTKPV
+370 IKTTKPV
-378 CLKFIKM
+378 CLKFID

>member
-1 MNKKLILCCCAGAAI
+1 MNKKLILCCAGIAI
-16 LTACTGKKQPA
+16 LTGCTGKKSQQA
-27 SPATETDIL
+27 ATTSVSDTL

-58 ETGKGQYVSGLK
+58 AIGEGQYVSGVK
-70 GISNPSYQTISK
+70 GISNPSYQTVSK

-92 DDGGTACA
+92 DDGGTASA
-100 NALTFDATTG
+100 HTLTFDAATG
-110 TLTLV
+110 TLTLI

-132 EEDYIVTAN
+132 EEDYVVTAN
-141 YNGSNITLFP
+141 YNGSNISLFP
-151 LDAEGR
+151 LDGKGR
-157 LKPGKN
+157 LKPGQT
-163 IGFDGHGADKERQ
+163 IGFEGSGPDKERQ
-176 AQPHLHFVYFTPDNK
+176 AIPHLHFVYFTPDNH

-206 PLNDRQKG
+206 PLNTRQKG
-214 SDTPLVDESRA
+214 SNTPLVDRQRA
-225 SNILLAPGSG
+225 SDIRLTPGSG
-235 PRHTEFSADGR
+235 PRHAVFSADGR

-256 EVMAFTYNGDSLTLM
+256 EVMAFTYDGDSLSLM
-271 QTIQADTLDAR
+271 QTVQADTLDAR
-282 GSADIHLSPDGRHLY
+282 GSADIHLSPDGRFLY
-297 ASNRLKGDGLAIFQI
+297 ASNRLKGDGLAIFRV
-312 NGEDGTLTKVG
+312 NPEDGTLSKAG

-340 KYVLVACRD
+340 QYLLVACRD
-349 TNEIQVFARDA
+349 TDEIQIFARDA
-360 STGLLIDTGQ
+360 STGLLTDTGRR
-370 SIKTTKPV
+370 IKTTKPV
-378 CLKFIKM
+378 CLKFID

>member
-1 MNKKLILCCCAGAAI
+1 MNKKLILCCAGIAI
-16 LTACTGKKQPA
+16 LTGCTGKKSQQAVTTSA
-27 SPATETDIL
+27 SDPL

-58 ETGKGQYVSGLK
+58 ATGEGQYVSGVK
-70 GISNPSYQTISK
+70 GISNPSYQTVSK

-92 DDGGTACA
+92 DNGGTACA
-100 NALTFDATTG
+100 NALTFDAATG
-110 TLTLV
+110 TLTLI

-120 QGAAPCH
+120 QGATPCH

-132 EEDYIVTAN
+132 EEDYVVTAN
-141 YNGSNITLFP
+141 YNGSNISLFP
-151 LDAEGR
+151 LDEEGR
-157 LKPGKN
+157 LKPGQT
-163 IGFDGHGADKERQ
+163 IGFEGSGPDKERQ
-176 AQPHLHFVYFTPDNK
+176 AIPHLHFVYFTPDNH

-206 PLNDRQKG
+206 PLNTRQKG
-214 SDTPLVDESRA
+214 SNTPLVDRQRA
-225 SNILLAPGSG
+225 SDIRLTPGSG
-235 PRHTEFSADGR
+235 PRHAVFSADGR

-256 EVMAFTYNGDSLTLM
+256 EVMAFTYDGDSLSLM

-282 GSADIHLSPDGRHLY
+282 GSADIHLSPDGRFLY
-297 ASNRLKGDGLAIFQI
+297 ASNRLKGDGLAIFRV
-312 NGEDGTLTKVG
+312 NPEDGTLSKAG

-340 KYVLVACRD
+340 QYLLVACRD
-349 TNEIQVFARDA
+349 IDEIQIFARDA
-360 STGLLIDTGQ
+360 STGLLTDTGRR
-370 SIKTTKPV
+370 IKTTKPV
-378 CLKFIKM
+378 CLKFID

>member
-1 MNKKLILCCCAGAAI
+1 MNKKLILCCAGIAI
-16 LTACTGKKQPA
+16 LTGCTGKKSQQAVTTSA
-27 SPATETDIL
+27 SDPL

-58 ETGKGQYVSGLK
+58 ATGEGQYVSGVK
-70 GISNPSYQTISK
+70 GISNPSYQTVSK

-100 NALTFDATTG
+100 NALTFDAATG
-110 TLTLV
+110 TLTLI

-120 QGAAPCH
+120 QGATPCH

-132 EEDYIVTAN
+132 EEDYVVTAN
-141 YNGSNITLFP
+141 YNGSNISLFP
-151 LDAEGR
+151 LDEEGR
-157 LKPGKN
+157 LKPGQT
-163 IGFDGHGADKERQ
+163 IGFEGSGPDKERQ
-176 AQPHLHFVYFTPDNK
+176 AIPHLHFVYFTPDNH

-206 PLNDRQKG
+206 PLNTRQKG
-214 SDTPLVDESRA
+214 SNTPLVDRQRA
-225 SNILLAPGSG
+225 SDIRLTPGSG
-235 PRHTEFSADGR
+235 PRHAVFSADGR

-256 EVMAFTYNGDSLTLM
+256 EVMAFTYDGDSLSLM

-282 GSADIHLSPDGRHLY
+282 GSADIHLSPDGRFLY
-297 ASNRLKGDGLAIFQI
+297 ASNRLKGDGLAIFRV
-312 NGEDGTLTKVG
+312 NPEDGTLSKAG

-340 KYVLVACRD
+340 QYLLVACRD
-349 TNEIQVFARDA
+349 TDEIQIFARDA
-360 STGLLIDTGQ
+360 STGLLTDTGRR
-370 SIKTTKPV
+370 IKTTKPV
-378 CLKFIKM
+378 CLKFID

>member
-1 MNKKLILCCCAGAAI
+1 MNKKLILCCAGIAI
-16 LTACTGKKQPA
+16 LTGCTGKKSQQAATTSA
-27 SPATETDIL
+27 SDTL
-36 YMLVGSYGPA
+36 HMLVGSYGPA

-58 ETGKGQYVSGLK
+58 ATGEGQYVSGVK
-70 GISNPSYQTISK
+70 GISNPSYQTVSR

-100 NALTFDATTG
+100 NALTFDAATG
-110 TLTLV
+110 TLTLI

-132 EEDYIVTAN
+132 EEDYVVTAN
-141 YNGSNITLFP
+141 YNGSNISLFP
-151 LDAEGR
+151 LDGKGR
-157 LKPGKN
+157 LKPGQT
-163 IGFDGHGADKERQ
+163 IGFEGSGPDKERQ
-176 AQPHLHFVYFTPDNK
+176 AIPHLHFVYFTPDNH

-206 PLNDRQKG
+206 PLNTRQKG
-214 SDTPLVDESRA
+214 SNTPLVDRQRA
-225 SNILLAPGSG
+225 SDIRLTPGSG
-235 PRHTEFSADGR
+235 PRHAVFSADGR

-256 EVMAFTYNGDSLTLM
+256 EVMAFTYDGDSLSLM
-271 QTIQADTLDAR
+271 QTVQADTLDAR
-282 GSADIHLSPDGRHLY
+282 GSADIHLSPDGRFLY
-297 ASNRLKGDGLAIFQI
+297 ASNRLKGDGLAISRV
-312 NGEDGTLTKVG
+312 NTEDGTLSKAG

-340 KYVLVACRD
+340 QYLLVACRD
-349 TNEIQVFARDA
+349 TDEIQIFARDA
-360 STGLLIDTGQ
+360 STGLLTDTGRR
-370 SIKTTKPV
+370 IKTTKPV
-378 CLKFIKM
+378 CLKFID

>member
-1 MNKKLILCCCAGAAI
+1 MNKKLILCCAGIAI
-16 LTACTGKKQPA
+16 LTGCTGKKSQQA
-27 SPATETDIL
+27 ATTSVSDTL

-58 ETGKGQYVSGLK
+58 ATGEGEYVSGVK
-70 GISNPSYQTISK
+70 GISNPSYQTVSK
-82 DGKRV
+82 DGKRA

-110 TLTLV
+110 TLTLI

-127 IALSP
+127 IALNP
-132 EEDYIVTAN
+132 EEDYVVTAN
-141 YNGSNITLFP
+141 YNGSNISLFP
-151 LDAEGR
+151 LDGKGR
-157 LKPGKN
+157 LKPGQT
-163 IGFDGHGADKERQ
+163 IGFEGSGPDKERQ
-176 AQPHLHFVYFTPDNK
+176 AIPHLHFVYFTPDNH

-206 PLNDRQKG
+206 PLNTRQKG
-214 SDTPLVDESRA
+214 SNTPLVDRQRA
-225 SNILLAPGSG
+225 SDIRLTPGSG
-235 PRHTEFSADGR
+235 PRHAVFSADGR

-256 EVMAFTYNGDSLTLM
+256 EVMAFTYDGDSLSLM

-282 GSADIHLSPDGRHLY
+282 GSADIHLSPDGRFLY
-297 ASNRLKGDGLAIFQI
+297 ASNRLKGDGLAIFRI
-312 NGEDGTLTKVG
+312 NTKDGTLSKAG

-340 KYVLVACRD
+340 QYLLVACRD
-349 TNEIQVFARDA
+349 TDEIQIFARDA
-360 STGLLIDTGQ
+360 STGLLTDTGRR
-370 SIKTTKPV
+370 IKTTKPV
-378 CLKFIKM
+378 CLKFID

>member
-1 MNKKLILCCCAGAAI
+1 MNKKLILCCAGIAI
-16 LTACTGKKQPA
+16 LTGCTGKKSQQAVTTSA
-27 SPATETDIL
+27 SDPL

-58 ETGKGQYVSGLK
+58 ATGEGQYVSGVK
-70 GISNPSYQTISK
+70 GISNPSYQTVSK

-100 NALTFDATTG
+100 NALTFDAATG
-110 TLTLV
+110 TLTLI

-127 IALSP
+127 IVLSP
-132 EEDYIVTAN
+132 EEDYVVTAN
-141 YNGSNITLFP
+141 YNGSNISLFP
-151 LDAEGR
+151 LDGEGR
-157 LKPGKN
+157 LKLGQT
-163 IGFDGHGADKERQ
+163 IGFEGSGPDKERQ
-176 AQPHLHFVYFTPDNK
+176 AIPHLHFVYFTPDNH

-206 PLNDRQKG
+206 PLNTRQKG
-214 SDTPLVDESRA
+214 SNTPLVDRQRA
-225 SNILLAPGSG
+225 SDIRLTPGSG
-235 PRHTEFSADGR
+235 PRHAVFSADGR

-256 EVMAFTYNGDSLTLM
+256 EVMAFTYDGDSLRLM

-282 GSADIHLSPDGRHLY
+282 GSADIHLSPDGRFLY
-297 ASNRLKGDGLAIFQI
+297 ASNRLKGDGLAIFRI
-312 NGEDGTLTKVG
+312 NPEDGTLSKAG

-340 KYVLVACRD
+340 QYLLVACRD
-349 TNEIQVFARDA
+349 TDEIQIFARDA
-360 STGLLIDTGQ
+360 STGLLTDTGRR
-370 SIKTTKPV
+370 IKTTKPV
-378 CLKFIKM
+378 CLKFID

>member
-1 MNKKLILCCCAGAAI
+1 MNKKLILCCAGIAI
-16 LTACTGKKQPA
+16 LTGCTGKKSQQAVTTSA
-27 SPATETDIL
+27 SDTL

-58 ETGKGQYVSGLK
+58 ATGEGQYVSGVK
-70 GISNPSYQTISK
+70 GISNPSYQTVSK

-100 NALTFDATTG
+100 NALTFYAATG
-110 TLTLV
+110 TLTLI

-120 QGAAPCH
+120 QGATPCH

-132 EEDYIVTAN
+132 EEDYVVTAN
-141 YNGSNITLFP
+141 YNGSNISLFP
-151 LDAEGR
+151 LDEEGR
-157 LKPGKN
+157 LKPGQT
-163 IGFDGHGADKERQ
+163 IGFEGSGPDKERQ
-176 AQPHLHFVYFTPDNK
+176 AIPHLHFVYFTPDNH

-206 PLNDRQKG
+206 PLNTRQKG
-214 SDTPLVDESRA
+214 SNTPLVDRQRA
-225 SNILLAPGSG
+225 SDIRLTPGSG
-235 PRHTEFSADGR
+235 PRHAVFSADGR

-256 EVMAFTYNGDSLTLM
+256 EVMAFTYDGDSLSLM
-271 QTIQADTLDAR
+271 QTVQADTLDAR
-282 GSADIHLSPDGRHLY
+282 GSADIHLSPDGRFLY
-297 ASNRLKGDGLAIFQI
+297 ASNRLKGDGLAIFRV
-312 NGEDGTLTKVG
+312 NPEDGTLSKAG

-340 KYVLVACRD
+340 QYLLVACRD
-349 TNEIQVFARDA
+349 TDEIQIFARDA
-360 STGLLIDTGQ
+360 STGLLTDTGRR
-370 SIKTTKPV
+370 IKTTKPV
-378 CLKFIKM
+378 CLKFID